1 MFYNLQACVQFSI
14 PRCLV
19 NPQRFNIDSN
29 CSISKCPAQ
38 LSPAEAQELID
49 AFEIFDKN
57 KDGTISID
65 ELGSILRA
73 VGQNPS
79 NAKLEEIMK
88 KADKNG
94 DGVLNK
100 AEYVNLISSY
110 MVDPEVMK
118 AELREAFMTFD
129 KAKKGYLNL
138 EQMTKALRCLG
149 EPLSDIEIK
158 QLMEI
163 ADTNHDGKVDVDE
176 FVNCLCQRI

>member
-1 MFYNLQACVQFSI
+1 MVRLTIQIKTGTHRQTLSCYVSWTVVIFHFLLAVFS
-14 PRCLV
+14 
-19 NPQRFNIDSN
+19 F
-29 CSISKCPAQ
+29 A
-38 LSPAEAQELID
+38 
-49 AFEIFDKN
+49 
-57 KDGTISID
+57 T
-65 ELGSILRA
+65 
-73 VGQNPS
+73 
-79 NAKLEEIMK
+79 
-88 KADKNG
+88 G

-110 MVDPEVMK
+110 MIDPEVMK

-163 ADTNHDGKVDVDE
+163 ADTNHDGKVDVDGE
-176 FVNCLCQRI
+176 KEKNAENF